1 MQSVIDTYFTH
12 VHNQPYS
19 FFQEQSFR
27 SKLASHSLPRCLV
40 LAVLASA
47 IRFSRHEY
55 YADRTREATE
65 VYSRESWLAVM
76 SDHLTVEENMNLSVV
91 QTMTMLSV
99 ADYTAGWVSSGW
111 LKIGLAA
118 RISQDLQMMKETGD
132 EVPYVEREERRRAF
146 WSTYLIDKL
155 ISCGRSRPLAILD
168 DDCNVLLPCDEEA
181 FQRNESKKTPTLDQ
195 LRSWDSS
202 LTERP
207 SPFALVI
214 LMASILGTCS
224 SYIHRSCNKDRIP
237 PWDPRSEFSG
247 ITSSLLLLESYSGVG
262 IDSISESIATGSE
275 SNQRQLGHRIFAQT
289 LFHLCHCLLGHPFL
303 VHLHLKPFGA
313 KTPASFVAR
322 MLQTGC
328 DHAKYLLD
336 FLQSAGDLGC
346 LIESSF
352 YPYCI
357 AVAGGIHSLNSQF
370 HQDRGDTEQASD
382 SLDYFNRC
390 MKSLERLGGIW
401 IHAGNMVSSSYQFPF
416 LILIFLRLPVFVTFT
431 LDPINTPISL
441 ILGH

>member
-1 MQSVIDTYFTH
+1 MQSVVDTYFTH

-19 FFQEQSFR
+19 FFHEPSFR
-27 SKLASHSLPRCLV
+27 SKLASQSLPRCLV

-47 IRFSRHEY
+47 VRFSNHEY
-55 YADRTREATE
+55 YAGRTKEATE
-65 VYSRESWLAVM
+65 AYSRESWLAVL
-76 SDHLTVEENMNLSVV
+76 SDHLTVEENMNPTVV
-91 QTMTMLSV
+91 QTMTMLAV
-99 ADYTAGWVSSGW
+99 ADYTAGRVSSGW

-132 EVPYVEREERRRAF
+132 EVSGIEKEERRRAF

-168 DDCNVLLPCDEEA
+168 DDCNVLLPCDEDA
-181 FQRNESKKTPTLDQ
+181 FQQPNETKKAPTLDQ

-202 LTERP
+202 LAERP

-214 LMASILGTCS
+214 LMASILGTCT
-224 SYIHRSCNKDRIP
+224 SYIHRRCNKDRIP
-237 PWDPRSEFSG
+237 PWDPRSEFSS

-262 IDSISESIATGSE
+262 IDSISESIATESA
-275 SNQRQLGHRIFAQT
+275 SNQRQLGHRVFAQT

-303 VHLHLKPFGA
+303 VHVHLKPFGA
-313 KTPASFVAR
+313 KTPASFVTR

-336 FLQSAGDLGC
+336 FLQNASDLGC
-346 LIESSF
+346 LVESSF

-370 HQDRGDTEQASD
+370 HQDRGDAEQASD
-382 SLDYFNRC
+382 ALDYFNRC
-390 MKSLERLGGIW
+390 LKALERLGDIW
-401 IHAGNMVSSSYQFPF
+401 VHASNMVSLSS
-416 LILIFLRLPVFVTFT
+416 
-431 LDPINTPISL
+431 
-441 ILGH
+441 